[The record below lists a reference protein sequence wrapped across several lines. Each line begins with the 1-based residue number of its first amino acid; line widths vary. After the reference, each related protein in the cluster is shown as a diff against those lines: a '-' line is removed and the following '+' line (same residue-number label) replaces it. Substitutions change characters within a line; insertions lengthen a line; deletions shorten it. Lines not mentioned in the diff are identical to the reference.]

1 MFNEAEL
8 VLVHHYSNGVE
19 DTISLS
25 EKMNKTRVQIY
36 NIVNSLKK
44 KGILSN
50 TKGIELSTDPFAI
63 RLMNIMHQSD
73 SRAKLLA
80 NSGLDVLIELRE
92 PKTMKELEES
102 LGLSKPSIYRIVRS
116 ARIAGAVVKDDDRYR
131 INTKM
136 WAGLTEFLDS
146 AVDRRDVFDERIP
159 RNSRILGRIGKNVIF
174 SNPNDLDFNR
184 TGFTLFGE
192 YNFDAA
198 FGEKYYTTVKEVPS
212 IQDTFDSAFMIAEAQ
227 DDYRLRMLLILFY
240 ETNKK
245 EIHPPQKFENIYNR
259 IRTGEEILKWPTFDD
274 IQERLEV
281 YA

>member
-8 VLVHHYSNGVE
+8 VLIHHYSNGVE

-92 PKTMKELEES
+92 PKTMKELEGS

-146 AVDRRDVFDERIP
+146 AVDRRDV
-159 RNSRILGRIGKNVIF
+159 
-174 SNPNDLDFNR
+174 
-184 TGFTLFGE
+184 
-192 YNFDAA
+192 
-198 FGEKYYTTVKEVPS
+198 
-212 IQDTFDSAFMIAEAQ
+212 
-227 DDYRLRMLLILFY
+227 
-240 ETNKK
+240 
-245 EIHPPQKFENIYNR
+245 
-259 IRTGEEILKWPTFDD
+259 
-274 IQERLEV
+274 
-281 YA
+281 